1 MIWLLETRN
10 DLMCLVF
17 PATNIFI
24 AGAHPCLAEE
34 QEAPSNALA
43 SVVQFV
49 PLELMDGVIRNLTN
63 DDSITDV
70 QMMTAIS
77 R

>member
-1 MIWLLETRN
+1 MTLV
-10 DLMCLVF
+10 CLIF
-17 PATNIFI
+17 LSTNVLI

-70 QMMTAIS
+70 QMMMAIG

>member
-1 MIWLLETRN
+1 MWLLEMRN
-10 DLMCLVF
+10 DIMCLVF
-17 PATNIFI
+17 MVTNTFF
-24 AGAHPCLAEE
+24 ADALPCLAEE

-63 DDSITDV
+63 DDSIIDV
-70 QMMTAIS
+70 QMMTAIG

>member
-1 MIWLLETRN
+1 
-10 DLMCLVF
+10 MCLVS
-17 PATNIFI
+17 PGTNISP
-24 AGAHPCLAEE
+24 AGARPCLAEE

-63 DDSITDV
+63 DDSISDV
-70 QMMTAIS
+70 QMMMAIG

>member
-1 MIWLLETRN
+1 
-10 DLMCLVF
+10 MCLLF
-17 PATNIFI
+17 MATNVLV
-24 AGAHPCLAEE
+24 AGVLPCLTEE

-70 QMMTAIS
+70 QMMTAIG

>member
-1 MIWLLETRN
+1 MVTNYFSAGFSYSFLL
-10 DLMCLVF
+10 
-17 PATNIFI
+17 P
-24 AGAHPCLAEE
+24 EE

-43 SVVQFV
+43 SVVQYV

-63 DDSITDV
+63 DDSITDA

>member
-1 MIWLLETRN
+1 MIWLLEMRN
-10 DLMCLVF
+10 DFMCLVF
-17 PATNIFI
+17 LATNIFI
-24 AGAHPCLAEE
+24 AGAHPSLAEE

-70 QMMTAIS
+70 QMMTAIG